1 MKNALLCI
9 ISILIF
15 NFAQSQSHPKIE
27 DYPFGSL
34 DVDVMVLP
42 FGMEYPIKIGIMSK
56 SGDIKFDIPKEL
68 PKLSK
73 ETEDNFMNDVTYT
86 LFDVCDTNMVSG
98 NENIKSVETGAL
110 SLWTKDKRY
119 VGVIFTVSDEKL
131 LPWVEDPGYNEPILG
146 SYFELIYVASS
157 FKYKGECVQTQMLD
171 NGDAEIIFS
180 YDLDLKAGFNFIEYK
195 IDHIYKTDPNVM
207 ASFPDKISV
216 SNVEDIPNC
225 KWIGKY
231 F

>member
-1 MKNALLCI
+1 MKNALLCV
-9 ISILIF
+9 ISILVC
-15 NFAQSQSHPKIE
+15 NFVQAQNHSKIE
-27 DYPFGSL
+27 NYPFGSL

-42 FGMEYPIKIGIMSK
+42 FGMEYPIKIGHMSK

-68 PKLSK
+68 PQLSK
-73 ETEDNFMNDVTYT
+73 EMEDNFMNDVAYT
-86 LFDVCDTNMVSG
+86 LFDVCDTTMVFG

-110 SLWTKDKRY
+110 SLWTTDKRY

-131 LPWVEDPGYNEPILG
+131 LPWIEDPGYNAPILG
-146 SYFELIYVASS
+146 SYFELIYVAAS
-157 FKYKGECVQTQMLD
+157 FKYKGECTQTRMLD
-171 NGDAEIIFS
+171 DGDAEIRFS
-180 YDLDLKAGFNFIEYK
+180 YNIDLKPGFNFIEYK
-195 IDHIYKTDPNVM
+195 IDRIYKTDPNVM
-207 ASFPDKISV
+207 AAFPDKISV